1 MIDIHS
7 HILPGID
14 DGARTLDESIDIIQ
28 ELSHQGVTGIIATPH
43 YITDTMYTS
52 SRYDNLR
59 LLSKLKQ
66 AIREAGIDAQVYL
79 GNEIFIDIKIA
90 ELLRRGVVST
100 LADSKYVLVEFSL
113 NEEYP
118 NYADI
123 LGNLMELGYMVI
135 LAHPERYAMAEEN
148 YGRLEELQEMG
159 VLFQCNAG
167 SFIGQYGK
175 SVEKLAV
182 RLAKEKRIFAL
193 GSDIH
198 HAHGDNRVA
207 RAQRKL
213 RRYYNKTEL
222 ERILVKNP
230 GKIIGMI

>member
-28 ELSHQGVTGIIATPH
+28 ELSRQGVTSIVATPH

-52 SRYDNLR
+52 PRNNNLI
-59 LLSKLKQ
+59 LLNKLRQ
-66 AIREAGIDAQVYL
+66 ALGDAGVEVGVYL

-90 ELLRRGVVST
+90 ELLKKRIAST
-100 LADSKYVLVEFSL
+100 MADSEYILVEFSL

-123 LGNLMELGYMVI
+123 LGNLMELGYKVI
-135 LAHPERYAMAEEN
+135 LAHPERYVLAEEDFD
-148 YGRLEELQEMG
+148 RLEELQEMG
-159 VLFQCNAG
+159 ILFQCNAG

-175 SVEKLAV
+175 SVEKIVV

-193 GSDIH
+193 GSDMH
-198 HAHGDNRVA
+198 HARGDNRMIK
-207 RAQRKL
+207 AQKKL
-213 RRYYNKTEL
+213 RKYYSKAEL
-222 ERILVKNP
+222 DRILVKNP
-230 GKIIGMI
+230 SKIIGVI